1 MNGDPPVGRFGY
13 IFSFFLSFF
22 YSFFRGGFCFFVFEK
37 KEGGVVDSQICGV
50 KGSRVGFG

>member
-22 YSFFRGGFCFFVFEK
+22 YSFFRGGFCFSVFEK
-37 KEGGVVDSQICGV
+37 KEGGVV
-50 KGSRVGFG
+50 KYVG